1 MSSAPI
7 IALLTDF
14 GLEDPYV
21 GVLKAVI
28 LGIAP
33 AARLIDLTHAV
44 PPGAVAW
51 GAWQLWSARAY
62 FPRGTVFLAVVDP
75 GVGSRR
81 RAIAVEAQGQYFV
94 GPDNGLLGWA
104 AADSARIVALNR
116 PDWHLPQVSR
126 TFHGRDIFAPIAA
139 HLAAGVA
146 FDELGEA
153 LPALMRLDWPT
164 PIQAP
169 GGIRGEVLLWDRFGN
184 LITSLRASELADLN
198 PQALSI
204 EIGGLTIEGL
214 SGCYA
219 DVAPGEPLALIG
231 SSGLLEISLRD
242 GDARSRLGAT
252 VAQPVFVRAS

>member
-1 MSSAPI
+1 MRPGQT

-21 GVLKAVI
+21 GVLKAVM

-33 AARLIDLTHAV
+33 AARLIDITHAV

-62 FPRGTVFLAVVDP
+62 FPAGTVFLAVVDP

-81 RAIAVEAQGQYFV
+81 RAIAVEARGQYFV

-104 AADSARIVALNR
+104 AADPGRIVELNR
-116 PDWHLPQVSR
+116 PRWHLPQVSR
-126 TFHGRDIFAPIAA
+126 TFHGRDIFAPVAA
-139 HLAAGVA
+139 HLAAGAA
-146 FDELGEA
+146 FEDLGEA
-153 LPALMRLDWPT
+153 LPALTRLNWPA
-164 PIQAP
+164 PIQEP

-184 LITSLRASELADLN
+184 LITSLRASDLAGFN
-198 PQALSI
+198 SQALRI
-204 EIGGLTIEGL
+204 EVGGLTIDGL

-242 GDARSRLGAT
+242 GDARSRSGAA
-252 VAQPVFVRAS
+252 VGQRVFVMAS